1 MYYIGIDLGGTNI
14 AAGIYDENLE
24 LLYKTSVPTRNERTD
39 KEIVDSMTELAK
51 QIMEHEGVDKKD
63 VKSIGIGAPGSID
76 VKNGV
81 VIYSNNI
88 KFKDTPIRAWME
100 ADLGIPVFIE
110 NDANCAALGEAT
122 KGATKDADHSVMIT
136 LGTGV
141 GGGIIINK
149 KIYSGFDGTG
159 AEIGHTVIN
168 FDGEP
173 CNCGRTGC
181 WEAYSSATALI
192 RQTFDA
198 AKANPESILG
208 KAVDGKFENVNG
220 KTAFDAMREG
230 CPVGTSVVEKYINY
244 IAIGAADI
252 INVFK
257 PDMLVI
263 GGGVS
268 KEGDNLVKP
277 LEALLE
283 KYCYGH
289 RVGTQIKI
297 AQLGNDAGIIGAAA
311 LGKE

>member
-39 KEIVDSMTELAK
+39 KEIVDSMTELSK
-51 QIMEHEGVDKKD
+51 HVMEHENIDKND
-63 VKSIGIGAPGSID
+63 VKAIGIGAPGSID

-81 VIYSNNI
+81 VIYTNNI
-88 KFKDTPIRAWME
+88 KFKDTPIKAWME

-110 NDANCAALGEAT
+110 NDANCAALGEAI

-168 FDGEP
+168 FDGIP

-192 RQTFDA
+192 RQTYEA
-198 AKANPESILG
+198 ALNNPDSLLG

-230 CPVGTSVVEKYINY
+230 CPVGTAVVEKYIDY

-277 LEALLE
+277 LETLLVR
-283 KYCYGH
+283 YCYGN

-297 AQLGNDAGIIGAAA
+297 AQLGNDAGLIGAAA

>member
-39 KEIVDSMTELAK
+39 KEIVDNMTELAK
-51 QIMEHEGVDKKD
+51 QLMEHEGVDKKD

-76 VKNGV
+76 IKNGV

-88 KFKDTPIRAWME
+88 KFKDTPIRKWME

-192 RQTFDA
+192 RQTYEA
-198 AKANPESILG
+198 ATKNPDSILG
-208 KAVDGKFENVNG
+208 KAVGGSFENVNG

-230 CPVGTSVVEKYINY
+230 CPIGTEVVEKYINY

-257 PDMLVI
+257 PDMMVI

-289 RVGTQIKI
+289 RVGTQIKT
-297 AQLGNDAGIIGAAA
+297 AQLGNDAGLIGAAA

>member
-39 KEIVDSMTELAK
+39 KEIVDSMTELSK
-51 QIMEHEGVDKKD
+51 HVMEHENIDKND
-63 VKSIGIGAPGSID
+63 VKAIGIGAPGSID

-110 NDANCAALGEAT
+110 NDANCAALGEAI

-168 FDGEP
+168 FDGIP

-192 RQTFDA
+192 RQTYEA
-198 AKANPESILG
+198 ALNNPDSLLG

-230 CPVGTSVVEKYINY
+230 CPVGTAVVEKYIDY

-277 LEALLE
+277 LENLLV
-283 KYCYGH
+283 KYCYGN

-297 AQLGNDAGIIGAAA
+297 AQLGNDAGLIGAAA